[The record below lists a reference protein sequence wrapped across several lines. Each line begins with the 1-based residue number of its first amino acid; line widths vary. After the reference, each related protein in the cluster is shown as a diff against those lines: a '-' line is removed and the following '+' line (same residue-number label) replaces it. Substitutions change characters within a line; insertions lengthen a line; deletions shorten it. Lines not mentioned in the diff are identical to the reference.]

1 MEIFNHI
8 KSFFKKVKPYKNK
21 KIIIL
26 FNKRYIKHVS
36 DNDLFIS
43 IINIF
48 LIFSLIFS
56 ISSHKLKYKE
66 IKLCSNSEIIIKVK
80 DPNTQEIINNDFY
93 YKPDEVYLNGELYTL
108 KDGNKVANLDYNIN
122 TILMRWYNQLT
133 TCQNMFASITS
144 IAEID
149 LSNFNFSKVLSTEK
163 MFYQCVGI
171 KYIYLNNSM
180 DTSTLITMN
189 SMFYFAQSLKYFDL
203 SKFNTS
209 LVTNM
214 DYLFAECHSLTS
226 LNTSSFITSNCLS
239 MKYLFSNCGSLRT
252 LDLSNFNTTLVK
264 DMQGMF
270 KNCQTIQTLD
280 LSNFRTNS
288 VLDMQFMFNN
298 CTSLLSL
305 NLNNFNT
312 SSVKNMKYMFSNC
325 HSLTSLDI
333 FNFDTKSVNNMQYM
347 FYGCNSLRSL
357 DLSNFDSSM
366 ITDMQN
372 MFSDCNSLTSL
383 NLYNFNTSSVKNM
396 KSMFNYCQSLRFLDI
411 SNFNTSLINDTEYM
425 FSNCNSLTSLN
436 LSSFNTSLIVNME
449 KMFYNCFSLNSLNIS
464 NFDTSLVTNMKNM
477 FEGCFSLLYL
487 NIKNFTINP
496 SLVNTDMFKNVY
508 ENIIYCL
515 TNSNNIDKIKT
526 LLNEK
531 ECSYNDC
538 SSNWEKNIYSI
549 AYGMENYIKIFDR
562 KCDYSKIK
570 DLNHDFIPSNNM
582 NNNTYIYLYNINS
595 NINELKERNYN
606 LTFID
611 FTSENIDNLKKQFNL
626 DEDIYILIS
635 VYPSSDPR
643 TATSDYNFKLL
654 LENGKELNLSSIN
667 NDFYVDIHVPI
678 INLNLSNYY
687 YAAYFIE
694 QGFDIYD
701 KYSNFYYDY
710 CLSAYYKENDIIIK
724 DRIKEIYPNNITLCK
739 INCEY
744 KNVNIIEQRIS
755 CECNLNINKYKN
767 ANDLNDDNN
776 EKNDNSLKV
785 DEENENFGDLLLK
798 NINYKIFK
806 CSYLIFS
813 FKNLRDNIG
822 FYLISI
828 IFIIMVIFN
837 VKFFFFGLSNLRV
850 KMFEETPTK
859 EKIKNMII
867 EQLSKRR
874 KKKHVTIIN
883 NPTRRKVKFKTTI
896 STIYKNNVTTT
907 FTRNK
912 NKKQTFKKSSKK
924 ISSTDFLFSSGSK
937 STYKINKKKLKTY
950 INKIKEKDYEI
961 YNNLPYTTAIVKD
974 NRSALQLFESI
985 LLQKLELVHLIMT
998 KTKIKDILIC
1008 EYILSLLIDFFFN
1021 TFFYSDDVISHKY
1034 HNEGKLKF
1042 AVTLII
1048 TIVSNIATSF
1058 ICHFLNHSN
1067 WIEEKIE
1074 NILEIRIE
1082 YRYLFLL
1089 NKFLKFLKIKMIIFF
1104 ITEIIIIAFCF
1115 YYVVIFCSVYT
1126 QTQISLL
1133 INYFASLLEGILKSI
1148 IVSILI
1154 VITRKIGI
1162 NYLNIYSYNISKY
1175 LNAHF

>member
-1 MEIFNHI
+1 MEIQMVINSFYKEINH
-8 KSFFKKVKPYKNK
+8 YKNK
-21 KIIIL
+21 KIIKLSNKCYLKNELNNSLSIL
-26 FNKRYIKHVS
+26 
-36 DNDLFIS
+36 
-43 IINIF
+43 IINII
-48 LIFSLIFS
+48 LIISLIFP
-56 ISSHKLKYKE
+56 ISSHKIKSEK

-80 DPNTQEIINNDFY
+80 DSNTQEIINREFY
-93 YKPDEVYLNGELYTL
+93 YKPDEVYLNGVLITL
-108 KDGNKVANLDYNIN
+108 LDGNKVENLDYNIN
-122 TILMRWYNQLT
+122 TILMKWYNQIN

-144 IAEID
+144 IEEID
-149 LSNFNFSKVLSTEK
+149 LSNFNFSKVSSTEK

-171 KYIYLNNSM
+171 KYVHLNNSL
-180 DTSTLITMN
+180 DTPFLITMN
-189 SMFYFAQSLKYFDL
+189 SMFYFAQSLRFFDL

-209 LVTNM
+209 LVMNM

-226 LNTSSFITSNCLS
+226 LNLSSVVTSNCLS
-239 MKYLFSNCGSLRT
+239 MKYIFSNCGSFKT
-252 LDLSNFNTTLVK
+252 LDLSNFNTELVQN
-264 DMQGMF
+264 MQGMF
-270 KNCQTIQTLD
+270 KNCQTILSLD

-298 CTSLLSL
+298 CASLKSL

-312 SSVKNMKYMFSNC
+312 SSVTNMKQMFSNC

-333 FNFDTKSVNNMQYM
+333 FNFDTKSVENMQYM
-347 FYGCNSLRSL
+347 FYSCNSLKAL
-357 DLSNFDSSM
+357 NLSNFDTSLV
-366 ITDMQN
+366 TDMEN

-383 NLYNFNTSSVKNM
+383 NLQNFNTSSVKSM
-396 KSMFNYCQSLRFLDI
+396 KNMFNLCQSLRFLDI
-411 SNFNTSLINDTEYM
+411 SKFNTSLINDTEYM
-425 FSNCNSLTSLN
+425 FSNCNSLTSLD
-436 LSSFNTSLIVNME
+436 LSSFSTSLVINME
-449 KMFYNCFSLNSLNIS
+449 KMFYNCFSINSLNLS
-464 NFDTSLVTNMKNM
+464 NFDTSLVTNMMNM

-487 NIKNFTINP
+487 NIKEFTINP
-496 SLVNTDMFKNVY
+496 SLVNTDMFKNIY

-515 TNSNNIDKIKT
+515 SDSINIDKIKA
-526 LLNEK
+526 LLIEK

-562 KCDYSKIK
+562 KCDYTKIK
-570 DLNHDFIPSNNM
+570 DMNHDFIPSNNI
-582 NNNTYIYLYNINS
+582 NNNTFIYLYNIDS
-595 NINELKERNYN
+595 NINSLKERNYN
-606 LTFID
+606 LTFLD
-611 FTSENIDNLKKQFNL
+611 FTSESIDSLKKQFNL
-626 DEDIYILIS
+626 DEDIYVLIS
-635 VYPSSDPR
+635 AFPSSDPR
-643 TATSDYNFKLL
+643 TVTSDYNFKLL
-654 LENGKELNLSSIN
+654 LENGKELNLSSID
-667 NDFYVDIHVPI
+667 NDFYVDIYVPI
-678 INLNLSNYY
+678 TNLNLSNYY

-701 KYSNFYYDY
+701 KNSDFYYDY
-710 CLSAYYKENDIIIK
+710 CLTAYYKENDLIIK

-739 INCEY
+739 SNCEY

-755 CECNLNINKYKN
+755 CECNLNTNKYKIVN
-767 ANDLNDDNN
+767 ELSDDNK
-776 EKNDNSLKV
+776 EKNDNILKE
-785 DEENENFGDLLLK
+785 DEEKENFGDLLLK

-806 CSYLIFS
+806 CSYLIVS
-813 FKNLRDNIG
+813 FKNLKDNIG

-837 VKFFFFGLSNLRV
+837 VKFFFFGLSKLRV

-859 EKIKNMII
+859 EKIKSMII
-867 EQLSKRR
+867 EQISKRR
-874 KKKHVTIIN
+874 KNRHVTILN
-883 NPTRRKVKFKTTI
+883 NPTRKKVKFKTTI
-896 STIYKNNVTTT
+896 STIYKSNVSTTS
-907 FTRNK
+907 TRNK
-912 NKKQTFKKSSKK
+912 NKNKTFKKSSKK
-924 ISSTDFLFSSGSK
+924 ISSTDYLFSSGAK
-937 STYKINKKKLKTY
+937 SSYKINKKKFKNY
-950 INKIKEKDYEI
+950 INEIKEKNYEI
-961 YNNLPYTTAIVKD
+961 YNNLPYTKAIVKD

-1034 HNEGKLKF
+1034 HNDGKLKF

-1048 TIVSNIATSF
+1048 TISSNIATTF

-1082 YRYLFLL
+1082 YKYLFLL
-1089 NKFLKFLKIKMIIFF
+1089 NKFLKFLKIKMIFFF
-1104 ITEIIIIAFCF
+1104 ISEIIIIAFCF

-1133 INYFASLLEGILKSI
+1133 INYFASLLEGILKAI